1 MPALA
6 MTTLRVNFDE
16 WSRYFVLVQ
25 IQKSVNLFIII
36 YSCLNTKTDFIYKAR
51 NTFQAFQAVLF
62 VNLRVHSGDFKSIF
76 KAKYLEFSAVSAFS
90 SCVCLKP
97 LPCIES
103 LMLSLLAGFV
113 SDLTFFGFSDIFEI
127 SDIYQG
133 QF

>member
-1 MPALA
+1 MVA
-6 MTTLRVNFDE
+6 
-16 WSRYFVLVQ
+16 VLCMSSNP
-25 IQKSVNLFIII
+25 KSVNLFMII

-51 NTFQAFQAVLF
+51 NIFQAFQAVLF
-62 VNLRVHSGDFKSIF
+62 VNLRVHSGDFYHRYFKSIF

>member
-1 MPALA
+1 M
-6 MTTLRVNFDE
+6 
-16 WSRYFVLVQ
+16 
-25 IQKSVNLFIII
+25 II

-51 NTFQAFQAVLF
+51 NTFQAVLF
-62 VNLRVHSGDFKSIF
+62 VNLRVHSGDFYQRYFKSIF